1 MDLLKQENVQIIDQ
15 ASDWKEAIR
24 QSVAPLEKG
33 GYVQSCYKEEIIK
46 NADELGPYFVISE
59 KIAIPHARPEQGV
72 NESQLAITLY
82 KEPVIFSETW
92 KNVKLFIALAAKDG
106 NSHLDA
112 LKKITEVLQNPE
124 TAARK
129 RKRMTTIPIR
139 KAILMMRK
147 MQPQKTRTS
156 PLTRSPR

>member
-124 TAARK
+124 TVQAVTEAD
-129 RKRMTTIPIR
+129 TAET
-139 KAILMMRK
+139 LYEYF
-147 MQPQKTRTS
+147 Q
-156 PLTRSPR
+156 

>member
-46 NADELGPYFVISE
+46 NADELGPYFE
-59 KIAIPHARPEQGV
+59 KNKKIAIPHARPEQGV

-124 TAARK
+124 TVQAVTEAD
-129 RKRMTTIPIR
+129 TAET
-139 KAILMMRK
+139 LYEYF
-147 MQPQKTRTS
+147 Q
-156 PLTRSPR
+156 

>member
-15 ASDWKEAIR
+15 VSDWKEAIR

-82 KEPVIFSETW
+82 KEPIVFSEKW
-92 KNVKLFIALAAKDG
+92 KNVRLFIALAAKDG

-112 LKKITEVLQNPE
+112 LRKITEVLQNPE
-124 TAARK
+124 T
-129 RKRMTTIPIR
+129 I
-139 KAILMMRK
+139 
-147 MQPQKTRTS
+147 QKIIEANTEEKIYEYFQ
-156 PLTRSPR
+156 